1 MNNLFYVKKYKFKI
15 IKQTINNNKL
25 YNYCSIVFTLKC
37 CINKQT
43 KTINIKIN
51 NLTIKTE
58 YKF

>member
-43 KTINIKIN
+43 NKN
-51 NLTIKTE
+51 
-58 YKF
+58 YKH